1 VGDNVTDRQ
10 FRSILSFGTG
20 SLPDQ
25 AVIISVQLNLKLM
38 SSVGTNPFTTHGN
51 LLVDLRKGT
60 FSGSSALQ
68 VNDFQASASKS
79 AGMTVGSAP
88 VAGWYSGVLSN
99 LNFGFIKLTGAT
111 QLRLRFQKDDN
122 DDMGADYLAF
132 YSGNAATTDR
142 PQLVITYYIP

>member
-1 VGDNVTDRQ
+1 MDRQ

-38 SSVGTNPFTTHGN
+38 SQVGTDPFTTHGN

-79 AGMTVGSAP
+79 AGLTMGSTP
-88 VAGWYSGVLSN
+88 VAGWYSGMLSN
-99 LNFGFIKLTGAT
+99 LNFGFINLTGAT
-111 QLRLRFQKDDN
+111 QMRLRFQKDDN
-122 DDMGADYLAF
+122 DDMSADYLAF